1 VASIFTKII
10 ARELPGYFVYEDEWV
25 VALLTIEPINP
36 GHTLVVPKIEVNH
49 FADVPEPHYTKVYQL
64 AQKLA
69 PAIQKASGCKRVGQA
84 VIGLE
89 VPHFHLHLIPMNSAA
104 DMNFSKASRALPEDL
119 LEMKEKI
126 RKYLDL

>member
-1 VASIFTKII
+1 MASIFSKII
-10 ARELPGYFVYEDEWV
+10 ARELPGYFVYEDDL
-25 VALLTIEPINP
+25 VAAILTIEPILP
-36 GHTLVVPKIEVNH
+36 GHTLVIPKIEINH
-49 FADVPEPHYTKVYQL
+49 FADVPEPHYSRVYQV

-104 DMNFSKASRALPEDL
+104 DLNFSLASKRLPEEL
-119 LEMKEKI
+119 MAMQEKI
-126 RKYLDL
+126 KSCIK